1 MITPLFLC
9 NEVTGEKSFLVTD
22 LTTRVVMFSERISFA
37 RQIQTFRFTASEL
50 SRVGD
55 VIGQVRAV
63 DVDKDNQAEVFYQI
77 ASGNQKGMRQ
87 ISYLRIYIPT
97 FDLL

>member
-1 MITPLFLC
+1 MITPLVLC
-9 NEVTGEKSFLVTD
+9 NEVTGEKSFLVAD
-22 LTTRVVMFSERISFA
+22 LTTRVVMFSKRISIA
-37 RQIQTFRFTASEL
+37 RLIQTFRFTTSEL

-63 DVDKDNQAEVFYQI
+63 DVDVDNQAEVFYQI

-87 ISYLRIYIPT
+87 ISYLHI
-97 FDLL
+97 

>member
-1 MITPLFLC
+1 
-9 NEVTGEKSFLVTD
+9 
-22 LTTRVVMFSERISFA
+22 MFSERISFA
-37 RQIQTFRFTASEL
+37 RLIQTFRFTTSEL

-97 FDLL
+97 LICCK

>member
-1 MITPLFLC
+1 MITPLVLC
-9 NEVTGEKSFLVTD
+9 NEVTGEKSFLVAD
-22 LTTRVVMFSERISFA
+22 LTTRVVMFSKRISIA
-37 RQIQTFRFTASEL
+37 RLIQTFRFTTSEL

-63 DVDKDNQAEVFYQI
+63 DVDEDNQAEVFYQI

-87 ISYLRIYIPT
+87 ISYLHI
-97 FDLL
+97 